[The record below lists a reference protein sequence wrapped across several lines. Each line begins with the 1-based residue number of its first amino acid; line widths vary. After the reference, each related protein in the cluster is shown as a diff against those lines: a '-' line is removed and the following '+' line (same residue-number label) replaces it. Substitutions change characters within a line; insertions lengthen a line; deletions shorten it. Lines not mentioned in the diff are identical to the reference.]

1 MVLSGYGN
9 PMTLFG
15 VYFSRAK
22 EEVSHDATEVALAT
36 ATGDGRPSVRMVLL
50 KALDE
55 RGLVF
60 FTNYGSRKAQELVQN
75 PHAAMC
81 FLWPSL
87 QVQVRVEGVVEK
99 LCDED
104 SDAYFATRERL
115 SQLGA
120 WASEQSQPL
129 PNRETLLARV
139 EEVTQRFLGQE
150 VPRPPHWGGFLLLP
164 LKMEFWQGEPGRLH
178 DRLVYA
184 RETTERDFSQTRLY
198 P

>member
-1 MVLSGYGN
+1 
-9 PMTLFG
+9 
-15 VYFSRAK
+15 
-22 EEVSHDATEVALAT
+22 
-36 ATGDGRPSVRMVLL
+36 MVLL